1 MGHDGSSRWDVVA
14 EDGPLSAL
22 NAGER
27 HLLVRYVICLA
38 RKRATP
44 HSTCRCHMKR
54 MKTCLLRALC
64 VMAAMTLTTKSFAF
78 GAVVQYEGEI
88 DDRVVYVADLRYVL
102 NRTPPAL
109 VGGDVEIREVPVTAV
124 YESARKPEFVHMKLQ
139 FQCSSGYK
147 PNTINFKPSESKN
160 PFRASN
166 TFRIAAGSYQLRRAD
181 LKTEPVAESDW
192 KTSSASM
199 LSKAGV
205 IACNSIE
212 VDQALHGAIKG
223 KKFDFEGFG
232 KRIARNLGLP
242 ADMPVIG
249 ASLPSEV
256 LEFAWEN
263 LWWSKVL
270 DGKRPDPSGK
280 WAQPLSEVDRQA
292 AIAALKKKQQELESG
307 TASMQASL
315 LQSLQ
320 RTEGEIKADL
330 EAAKS
335 ADKHPD
341 GSKMNKYEAKLA
353 TVFRG
358 QPEEKVVEIM
368 GNPEFNQA
376 AGTRFLRYTEYWERA
391 GVTVYG
397 AQGVVGGDAGGYAK
411 CFAEFR
417 VRQDANGQW
426 RVDDVL
432 VRGDYQGAGLGKVSL
447 LCEDATRPK

>member
-1 MGHDGSSRWDVVA
+1 MTAR
-14 EDGPLSAL
+14 LTR
-22 NAGER
+22 ER
-27 HLLVRYVICLA
+27 EHGLRHMRCLTRQGAPVHADA
-38 RKRATP
+38 RRQ
-44 HSTCRCHMKR
+44 MKR
-54 MKTCLLRALC
+54 MPRCWPRVILAI
-64 VMAAMTLTTKSFAF
+64 AAWAVTTGSFGF

-88 DDRVVYVADLRYVL
+88 DDRVVYVADLRYTV
-102 NRTPPAL
+102 NRTPPAW

-139 FQCSSGYK
+139 FQCTSGHK
-147 PNTINFKPSESKN
+147 PNKTDPKPTDGKN
-160 PFRASN
+160 PFRASSA
-166 TFRIAAGSYQLRRAD
+166 FRIAAGSYQLRRAD
-181 LKTEPVAESDW
+181 LKAEPVAESDW
-192 KTSSASM
+192 KTSQAPM

-212 VDQALHGAIKG
+212 VDQALHEAIKG

-232 KRIARNLGLP
+232 KRISRNLGLP

-270 DGKRPDPSGK
+270 EGKRPDPSGK
-280 WAQPLSEVDRQA
+280 WAQPLSEADRQA
-292 AIAALKKKQQELESG
+292 AMATLKKKQQALESG

-320 RTEGEIKADL
+320 RADGEIKADL
-330 EAAKS
+330 ETARN

-353 TVFRG
+353 AVFRG

-368 GNPEFNQA
+368 GNPEFSQA
-376 AGTRFLRYTEYWERA
+376 AGARFLRYTEHWERT

-397 AQGVVGGDAGGYAK
+397 AQGVIGGDAGGYAK

-417 VRQDANGQW
+417 VRPDANGQW
-426 RVDDVL
+426 RVDDIR